1 MPLYKTVNHTD
12 DFVPLNAENSY
23 QLVRC
28 NKGRQNPWSLVT
40 SPSKNAQI
48 WHYYDIYWFQIE
60 PEIVNSVAF
69 TIRIGS
75 VTYIFQWCEDT

>member
-1 MPLYKTVNHTD
+1 MPLQIISLLMPLYKTVNHTD

-48 WHYYDIYWFQIE
+48 WHYYDIY
-60 PEIVNSVAF
+60 
-69 TIRIGS
+69 
-75 VTYIFQWCEDT
+75 